1 MQFTIIAR
9 DDTAVGTL
17 EKRLAAREKH
27 MERIHAM
34 KAEGTIIDGGALIDN
49 DGKMIGS
56 VVLCEFTDRT
66 ALDSYIESEI
76 YFTEGVWKDVS
87 ILPFRRVQ
95 WRDAQ

>member
-17 EKRLAAREKH
+17 ERRLAAREEH

-34 KAEGTIIDGGALIDN
+34 KAEGTILDGGALIDD

-56 VVLCEFTDRT
+56 VVLCEFPDRA
-66 ALDSYIESEI
+66 ALDAYIGSEI
-76 YFTEGVWKDVS
+76 YFTQKVWKDITV
-87 ILPFRRVQ
+87 LPFRRVQ
-95 WRDAQ
+95 WRD